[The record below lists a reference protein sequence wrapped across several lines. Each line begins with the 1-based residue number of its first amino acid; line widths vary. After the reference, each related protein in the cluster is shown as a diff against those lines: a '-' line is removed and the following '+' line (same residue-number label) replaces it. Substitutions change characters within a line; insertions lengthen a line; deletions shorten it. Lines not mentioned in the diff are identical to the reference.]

1 MHKNE
6 RIIVA
11 IIGLIGIIVSAI
23 IGAKWGKEN
32 VSVTVNIGGESV
44 ILKDNDI
51 QEIAND
57 NEELKNKISDYEQQI
72 NDFKNKVSDYEKQ
85 IDDLTKT
92 NKILLEKLGIAN
104 GALDDVPV
112 IEYQNYGLSIDGD
125 EKAINTDKSS
135 VSINGKRYYSKD
147 FVDNLLP
154 NNKSAIEKNDMLYI
168 GTVIKEKANL
178 FDRQMIDKSN
188 FVSIKTDVKD
198 TYGNIHNKAVV
209 FEYKKGDITFN
220 ANREYS
226 NLKFKL
232 AVLDEKKGGGII
244 QIETEQ
250 GILFT
255 SNEILSTTEPT
266 EIILPINQASKITIR
281 TLDEPHQAYTIVTDA
296 ILYNE
301 E

>member
-1 MHKNE
+1 MYKNE

-11 IIGLIGIIVSAI
+11 IIGLIGLIVSAI
-23 IGAKWGKEN
+23 IGAKWSKEN

-51 QEIAND
+51 QDMAND

-85 IDDLTKT
+85 IDELTKT
-92 NKILLEKLGIAN
+92 KESLSKKLGLAN
-104 GALDDVPV
+104 GALEDVPV

-125 EKAINTDKSS
+125 EKTINTDKSS
-135 VSINGKRYYSKD
+135 VSINGRRYYSKD

-154 NNKSAIEKNDMLYI
+154 DNKSAIEKNNILYI
-168 GTVIKEKANL
+168 GTVIKEKTNL
-178 FDRQMIDKSN
+178 FDRQIIDKSDN
-188 FVSIKTDVKD
+188 VSISTDVKD
-198 TYGNIHNKAVV
+198 TFGNMHSKAVV
-209 FEYKKGDITFN
+209 FTHEGTDITIN

-226 NLKFKL
+226 HLKFKI
-232 AVLDEKKGGGII
+232 AVLDEYKGGGII

-250 GILFT
+250 GIIYT
-255 SNEILSTTEPT
+255 SNEILNTTEPT
-266 EIILPINQASKITIR
+266 EIIRPINQASKIIIR
-281 TLDEPHQAYTIVTDA
+281 YLGSDHWNYTMVTDA
-296 ILYNE
+296 FLYNE